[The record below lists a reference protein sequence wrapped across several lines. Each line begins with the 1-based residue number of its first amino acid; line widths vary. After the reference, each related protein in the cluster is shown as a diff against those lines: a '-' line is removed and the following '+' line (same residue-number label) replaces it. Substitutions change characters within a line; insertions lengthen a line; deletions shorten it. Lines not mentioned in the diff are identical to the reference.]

1 MHYHDFHIVL
11 QEVPGEISLCFSI
24 SGCPLKCQGCH
35 SPFLWKKGSGKKLNY
50 EVYKEIL
57 YKYYGFAS
65 CVVFMGGEWHGK
77 ELIGMLKY
85 AREKGYKTCLYT
97 GAKQVDN
104 KILEQLTWIKTGKWD
119 PSLGGLDSK
128 TTNQEFIE
136 VKTNKKLNNLFI
148 KN

>member
-1 MHYHDFHIVL
+1 MHYHDFHVVL
-11 QEVPGEISLCFSI
+11 REVPGEISLCFSI
-24 SGCPLKCQGCH
+24 SGCPLRCKGCH
-35 SPFLWKKGSGKKLNY
+35 STFLWKKGSGKKLNHK
-50 EVYKEIL
+50 VYKDIL
-57 YKYYGFAS
+57 HKYYGFAS
-65 CVVFMGGEWHGK
+65 CVVFMGGEWHEK
-77 ELIGMLKY
+77 ELIGKLKY

-97 GAKQVDN
+97 GEKQVDN